1 MMITVTEI
9 MKERDKFPERRNNII
24 KQFYIE
30 LETERILSDVINN
43 PKKYLD
49 IDKKE
54 MDISKLDNLNEESKW
69 L

>member
-49 IDKKE
+49 IVKKE
-54 MDISKLDNLNEESKW
+54 MDISKLDNLNEESK
-69 L
+69 

>member
-1 MMITVTEI
+1 MITVTEI

-49 IDKKE
+49 IVKKE
-54 MDISKLDNLNEESKW
+54 MEITKLDNLNEESK
-69 L
+69 

>member
-1 MMITVTEI
+1 MITVTEI

-30 LETERILSDVINN
+30 VETERILSDVINN

-49 IDKKE
+49 IVKKE
-54 MDISKLDNLNEESKW
+54 MDISKLDNLNEESK
-69 L
+69 

>member
-1 MMITVTEI
+1 MITVTEI

-49 IDKKE
+49 IVKKE
-54 MDISKLDNLNEESKW
+54 MDISKLDNLNEESK
-69 L
+69 

>member
-30 LETERILSDVINN
+30 VETERILSDVINN

-49 IDKKE
+49 IVKKE
-54 MDISKLDNLNEESKW
+54 MDISKLDNLNEESK
-69 L
+69 

>member
-49 IDKKE
+49 IVKKE
-54 MDISKLDNLNEESKW
+54 MEITKLDNLNEESK
-69 L
+69 